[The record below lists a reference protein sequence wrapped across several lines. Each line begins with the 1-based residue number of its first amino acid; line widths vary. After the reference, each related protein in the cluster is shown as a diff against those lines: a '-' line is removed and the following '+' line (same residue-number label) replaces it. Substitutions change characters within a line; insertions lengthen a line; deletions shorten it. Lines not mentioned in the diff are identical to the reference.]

1 MVPRALIS
9 IITPPLDFFILYFLS
24 VMSESLENFITG
36 TNYQPIDVIGEGA
49 YGIVW

>member
-1 MVPRALIS
+1 MGPRALVFL
-9 IITPPLDFFILYFLS
+9 PPATDSFILYFLS
-24 VMSESLENFITG
+24 VMPESLENFITG